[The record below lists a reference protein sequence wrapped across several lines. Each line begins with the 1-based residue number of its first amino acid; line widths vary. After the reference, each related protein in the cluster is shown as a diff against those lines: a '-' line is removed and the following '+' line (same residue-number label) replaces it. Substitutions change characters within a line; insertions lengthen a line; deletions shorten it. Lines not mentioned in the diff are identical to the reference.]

1 MSAGACDRCR
11 GLLLADA
18 AAARGADTAAH
29 LAACPECRAFAE
41 ALGEGAAAWLAEDAS
56 AFGDGVLARTS
67 AADALVAELRELADM
82 DPGPAFTARVLAH
95 TSQRPAPERWWAGW
109 LAAWRALARRPR
121 FAWEVAYVA
130 TLCWVLVL
138 GNPVGAVEWGAQQVN
153 TIARHRIVP
162 AASTLVQD
170 LEAWR
175 AAFASDA
182 RGEPPASG
190 AAAAQEP
197 RGAFEAAWQS
207 ASDWVGASFAQVLD
221 ALLGVWE
228 QIAALFREPPAAG
241 QPPPA
246 TEPRSDTARSPQ

>member
-1 MSAGACDRCR
+1 VAG
-11 GLLLADA
+11 
-18 AAARGADTAAH
+18 
-29 LAACPECRAFAE
+29 
-41 ALGEGAAAWLAEDAS
+41 
-56 AFGDGVLARTS
+56 
-67 AADALVAELRELADM
+67 
-82 DPGPAFTARVLAH
+82 
-95 TSQRPAPERWWAGW
+95 
-109 LAAWRALARRPR
+109 WRALARRPR

-138 GNPVGAVEWGAQQVN
+138 GNPVGAVEWGAQQVDS
-153 TIARHRIVP
+153 IARQRIVP

-182 RGEPPASG
+182 RGDLPASG

-197 RGAFEAAWQS
+197 RGAFDAAWQS
-207 ASDWVGASFAQVLD
+207 ASAWVGERLAQVFD

-246 TEPRSDTARSPQ
+246 TEPRGDAARSPQ